1 MFKEIIALMVTFIMN
16 SATLPESAPL
26 AEPAPVVET
35 PVAIVEEIP
44 STVESIPA
52 IVVETPIATVEDTN
66 GYTVTIAEEDG
77 MEVVMHVVGKHL
89 YEWEVNGDTRT
100 LKCLY
105 CGDQKI
111 TEYCYDGVWGYF
123 DETGANTLW
132 GYINDARNN
141 TQYTIHEQG
150 VCIGLATVDDLIEDE
165 ALMEKARLR
174 TLEVASDFTHGQN
187 GDECLAWGTGT
198 PEMTMGWWEMS
209 RDHIWAITNPDYIYG
224 GIACFWVD
232 SDNSGENLTPVWILE
247 FGY

>member
-1 MFKEIIALMVTFIMN
+1 MFTEIIALAITLITNAATMSEPEPVITETPASIVTEI
-16 SATLPESAPL
+16 
-26 AEPAPVVET
+26 PAPAMEDVPVISVET
-35 PVAIVEEIP
+35 P
-44 STVESIPA
+44 S
-52 IVVETPIATVEDTN
+52 TVEDTN
-66 GYTVTIAEEDG
+66 GYIITFPEEDG

-89 YEWEVNGDTRT
+89 YEWEVTGDTRT
-100 LKCLY
+100 LKCLH

-111 TEYCYDGVWGYF
+111 TEYCYNGVWGYF
-123 DETGANTLW
+123 DETNANTLW

-150 VCIGLATVDDLIEDE
+150 VCIGIATVDDLIEDE

-232 SDNSGENLTPVWILE
+232 SDNSGENLTPVWVLE